1 MWSVDND
8 LSDWTVESVI
18 LTRQTLASPPGVD
31 CVRLPCCCCCLFV
44 FLVFCVRRSLTVAQ
58 ADLRLPSVLLPQP
71 QSPGIIGRSH
81 HACSKVVFKK
91 VKGREA
97 NTMPFLCALCVRGS
111 NEAESLKVWAAE
123 SDPAIAVRLRGSPT
137 KFLGLND
144 RICRF

>member
-1 MWSVDND
+1 M
-8 LSDWTVESVI
+8 
-18 LTRQTLASPPGVD
+18 
-31 CVRLPCCCCCLFV
+31 
-44 FLVFCVRRSLTVAQ
+44 
-58 ADLRLPSVLLPQP
+58 
-71 QSPGIIGRSH
+71 SH

-97 NTMPFLCALCVRGS
+97 NTMLFLCALCFRGS

-123 SDPAIAVRLRGSPT
+123 SDPGIAVRLRGSPT